1 MLRGPRIG
9 TLSMYFTF
17 SQASGLMPESC
28 GLAQYV
34 ASLQDTSY
42 TSRLTFLYIV
52 LQEVTNID
60 FCLHRGA
67 KPESAFCLK
76 CTMMFFLMRHNI
88 DIEFMHAI
96 AREGHTLTPSV
107 VV

>member
-9 TLSMYFTF
+9 TLSMNFTS
-17 SQASGLMPESC
+17 SQASGLKPESC
-28 GLAQYV
+28 RLAQYV
-34 ASLQDTSY
+34 AFLRDTSY

-60 FCLHRGA
+60 FRLYRGA
-67 KPESAFCLK
+67 KPESAFCLR
-76 CTMMFFLMRHNI
+76 CTMMFSPMRHNS
-88 DIEFMHAI
+88 DTEFMHAI
-96 AREGHTLTPSV
+96 TREGHTVTPFV